1 MSRASDSTRPGTPWV
16 IETQDLTK
24 VYRLGATEVRAL
36 AGVTLRVAKGEF
48 VSLMGSSGSGKST
61 LLHLLGCLD
70 SPTAGSYLLNG
81 KDTSRLSLRDRAR
94 LRNAQI
100 GFVFQSY
107 NLLPRISAL
116 ENVALPLMYRG
127 SARGIKERAL
137 EALTSVGLKERA
149 HHAPSELS
157 GGERQRVAIAR
168 ALVADP
174 TLLLADEP
182 TGNLDSATGEDIMSL
197 LAHLHRQ
204 GRTIF
209 MVTHDRN
216 IAAFAQRSMR
226 MMDGLVLDGSLN
238 DAAD

>member
-100 GFVFQSY
+100 GFVFQS
-107 NLLPRISAL
+107 
-116 ENVALPLMYRG
+116 
-127 SARGIKERAL
+127 
-137 EALTSVGLKERA
+137 
-149 HHAPSELS
+149 
-157 GGERQRVAIAR
+157 
-168 ALVADP
+168 
-174 TLLLADEP
+174 
-182 TGNLDSATGEDIMSL
+182 
-197 LAHLHRQ
+197 
-204 GRTIF
+204 
-209 MVTHDRN
+209 
-216 IAAFAQRSMR
+216 
-226 MMDGLVLDGSLN
+226 
-238 DAAD
+238 